1 VRIAS
6 RLLSDRIIAV
16 AHIVKR
22 DLLQMGVDPERISVV
37 INGAKPLKMASA
49 SEIEAMRERLGVA
62 RGERIVGICAR
73 LEKCKDHET
82 FLRAA
87 EIICRNSRDYRFLI
101 VGEGSQRCALEDL
114 AGRLGIADRV
124 TFTCFCENVAE
135 YINLFYINVNC
146 SVGTETSSLALSE
159 GMSLG
164 IPAIASDYGGNPYMV
179 RDGVNGFLY
188 PQGNADELA
197 TRILLLEDDALYRR
211 LSAGA
216 YERFCRELNAKR
228 MTQATEK
235 LYVELLKKRPDRL
248 RSTR

>member
-1 VRIAS
+1 
-6 RLLSDRIIAV
+6 
-16 AHIVKR
+16 
-22 DLLQMGVDPERISVV
+22 MGVDAERISVI

-49 SEIEAMRERLGVA
+49 SEIEAMRARLGVA

-87 EIICRNSRDYRFLI
+87 EIICRKSRDYRFLI
-101 VGEGSQRCALEDL
+101 VGEGSQRRALEDL
-114 AGRLGIADRV
+114 AGRLGIAERV
-124 TFTCFCENVAE
+124 TFTGFCDNVAE
-135 YINLFYINVNC
+135 YMSLFDVNVNC

-228 MTQATEK
+228 MTCATEE

-248 RSTR
+248 RSTRC